1 VTNELAD
8 IDQRL
13 AEIEQEKAD
22 LLARK
27 SKLQQARNIPVS
39 AQLPPDQKVELF
51 RSLFRG
57 FRANGA

>member
-1 VTNELAD
+1 MIQLNDELAN

-27 SKLQQARNIPVS
+27 SELQQTRNIPVS
-39 AQLPPDQKVELF
+39 AQLTPNQKVELF
-51 RSLFRG
+51 RLFG
-57 FRANGA
+57 LTC

>member
-1 VTNELAD
+1 MTNELAD

-27 SKLQQARNIPVS
+27 SELQQARNIPVS
-39 AQLPPDQKVELF
+39 AQLTPNQKVELF
-51 RSLFRG
+51 RTG
-57 FRANGA
+57 